1 MDFQRATVAIALS
14 TLILVAPQPVRAQGA
29 ITLEPDRDNTIY
41 EESENSNGAGPI
53 ITIGRTSGGMSTLS
67 RRGLLRFDVG
77 ADLPRGATVQSV
89 TLTMGVSKGNPGAR
103 DAGLH
108 LLTEDWGEGTAF
120 ATGGQGVPATA
131 GDATWTCRFSDG
143 AAGCAAGNAWSA
155 AGGSFMATA
164 SATATVGDAGA
175 GVSWSSAQMAADVQ
189 GWSDLPES
197 NWGWIVIGV
206 EDVTS
211 TAKQLHSREA
221 EDPLNRPELFIEYAC
236 PDFDEDGHDS
246 AVCGGTDCDDED
258 GAINPDA
265 MEVCDEI
272 DNDCDPAT
280 DDMEACDTGG
290 GGTAGIGGMAGMG
303 GEAGVGG
310 TAGIGGA
317 MVDGPNSGG
326 GGGCAVAH
334 GSTSLPSWAFLIAV
348 AVVLAPRRRPA
359 CDHGATSAA
368 CR

>member
-1 MDFQRATVAIALS
+1 MDFCCARVALAS
-14 TLILVAPQPVRAQGA
+14 SCLILVAPQPARAQVA
-29 ITLEPDRDNTIY
+29 IAFEPDRDNTIY

-53 ITIGRTSGGMSTLS
+53 ITIGRTSGSVGTLS
-67 RRGLLRFDVG
+67 RRGLLRFDVA
-77 ADLPRGATVQSV
+77 ADLPRGATVESA
-89 TLTMGVSKGNPGAR
+89 TLTMGVSRGNPGAR

-143 AAGCAAGNAWSA
+143 AAGCVAGNAWSV
-155 AGGSFMATA
+155 AGGSFVDTP

-175 GVSWSSAQMAADVQ
+175 RVSWSSAQMAADVQ

-221 EDPLNRPELFIEYAC
+221 EDPSNRPELFIEYTC
-236 PDFDEDGHDS
+236 PDFDEDGHDNV
-246 AVCGGTDCDDED
+246 ACGGTDCNDQD
-258 GAINPDA
+258 GAINTDA
-265 MEVCDEI
+265 MEVCDGI

-280 DDMEACDTGG
+280 DDMQACDTGG
-290 GGTAGIGGMAGMG
+290 GGAAGIGGMAGMG

-326 GGGCAVAH
+326 GGGCAVAQR
-334 GSTSLPSWAFLIAV
+334 SASLPNWAFLIAV
-348 AVVLAPRRRPA
+348 AVILASRRRPA
-359 CDHGATSAA
+359 
-368 CR
+368 

>member
-1 MDFQRATVAIALS
+1 MDFQRACALLALS
-14 TLILVAPQPVRAQGA
+14 TLILVAPQRALAQA
-29 ITLEPDRDNTIY
+29 TIAFEPDRDNTIY
-41 EESENSNGAGPI
+41 EESENSNGAGPT
-53 ITIGRTSGGMSTLS
+53 ITIGRTSGSMGTLS
-67 RRGLLRFDVG
+67 RRGLLRFDVA
-77 ADLPRGATVQSV
+77 ADLPRGATVQSAM
-89 TLTMGVSKGNPGAR
+89 LTMGVSKGNPGAR

-108 LLTEDWGEGTAF
+108 LLTEDWGEAMAF

-143 AAGCAAGNAWSA
+143 AAGCMAGNAWSV

-175 GVSWSSAQMAADVQ
+175 AVSWSSAQMAADVQ

-197 NWGWIVIGV
+197 NSGWILIGV

-221 EDPLNRPELFIEYAC
+221 EDPANRPELVIEYTC
-236 PDFDEDGHDS
+236 PDFDEDGHDNI
-246 AVCGGTDCDDED
+246 VCGGTDCNDED

-280 DDMEACDTGG
+280 DDMEACDTGA

-310 TAGIGGA
+310 TAGTGGA
-317 MVDGPNSGG
+317 MVDGPNWGG
-326 GGGCAVAH
+326 GGGCAVGH
-334 GSTSLPSWAFLIAV
+334 RGNCSPSWALVLAV
-348 AVVLAPRRRPA
+348 AVLLASRRCRGLRPRRSLRSP
-359 CDHGATSAA
+359 
-368 CR
+368 